1 MKRKYYV
8 TLISTRNFE
17 KYYMGVKRNFVEL
30 NCMQHLG
37 VDGTGELTG
46 LKILTTESKL
56 KKALDYRGLKGI
68 TSGEKYIIWKADYK
82 GDGNLK
88 FSGIQKWE

>member
-1 MKRKYYV
+1 MKKRYNV
-8 TLISTRNFE
+8 TLISTRNFK
-17 KYYMGVKRNFVEL
+17 KYYLGVERDFVEL
-30 NCMQHLG
+30 NCMQHLNN
-37 VDGTGELTG
+37 GELTG

-56 KKALDYRGLKGI
+56 KKALDYRDLKGI

-82 GDGNLK
+82 GDGKLK